1 MRLPAS
7 VALRVGGTV
16 EPWFLVGFDLRRV
29 RGAEGLQRAC
39 GVGRTFLKAQGVL
52 MDVPVWSLGGRS
64 SIGGGRRGWV
74 DHERLGAAGLDER
87 TESGRR
93 RVVELALE
101 VPSQAGVEVVEAGSL
116 GSGKSTLRVE
126 QRPPVEYR
134 SNAAWAAALMVNVA
148 GAYVRDPQEGANAL
162 EVAVSSGGR
171 FSEDALSVPL
181 ARAVRYLGGVVE
193 EGASAEDK
201 REAVGL
207 AWKES
212 GRSDLGDP
220 ESRFAAVR
228 AMLRA
233 ELFEAGSPVIEGGSE
248 KGRETVDPEPYG
260 DTFGGCLGWHLSEAS
275 PEFRKLDP
283 GGLGRACEAVA
294 VVQAAN
300 ELLEHSGLMATQD
313 APVGFGCADPDIR
326 VALERYGVAE
336 GPLSMLG
343 SVVKGQVVREFGHP
357 LDPVREQVEAVPVEP
372 AAFRPLDSRWPED
385 EGPIVDRVLSVCAR
399 SGVAVRLTA
408 GDRVG
413 VRESVSEQ
421 QRDDPFPATVSYGL
435 YAVVDHPVPEK
446 FRSTEEWARSLL
458 EGVAFAVVTHPRLA
472 NHAQLESLGEKSEL
486 QLFDQAVDRVCYG
499 CGIDRKELVEEA
511 VSVSVGEVGPDGGRR
526 LRSVAEMRE
535 DGVAVPE
542 KEVLRRAMWLGL
554 EGAVSQGGVG
564 GDGPDAVGFRRAM
577 VQCDADFR
585 TASRLVKCS
594 SPEKL
599 DRMLEPSERW
609 RLVSSGSVGEG
620 VWDRDWPPS
629 ERSERRGGGP
639 DAPGRAT
646 TGLANRAIAVLAA
659 DRILERLGVAGERV
673 EVDAERPGSRTRAF
687 LAGVP
692 KVRYGNAVERV
703 STCASEVVD
712 FALDRRKWQPRAER
726 FGRRGDVLHSL
737 GANPWADLEKIR
749 AWSRDVD
756 APVALGLERNAD
768 RALVR

>member
-1 MRLPAS
+1 
-7 VALRVGGTV
+7 
-16 EPWFLVGFDLRRV
+16 
-29 RGAEGLQRAC
+29 
-39 GVGRTFLKAQGVL
+39 

-64 SIGGGRRGWV
+64 SIGGGQRGWV
-74 DHERLGAAGLDER
+74 DHERLGTAGLDER

-116 GSGKSTLRVE
+116 GGKSTLRVE

-181 ARAVRYLGGVVE
+181 ARAVRYLGGEVE
-193 EGASAEDK
+193 DGASTREK
-201 REAVGL
+201 REAVGV
-207 AWKES
+207 AWRES

-220 ESRFAAVR
+220 ESRFAVVR
-228 AMLRA
+228 AVLRA
-233 ELFEAGSPVIEGGSE
+233 ELFEAGSPVIVGSE
-248 KGRETVDPEPYG
+248 KERETVDPEPYG
-260 DTFGGCLGWHLSEAS
+260 DTFGGCLAWHLSEAS
-275 PEFRKLDP
+275 PEFRNLDP

-294 VVQAAN
+294 VAQAAN

-313 APVGFGCADPDIR
+313 APVGFECADPDIR

-372 AAFRPLDSRWPED
+372 AAFRSLDSRWPED

-408 GDRVG
+408 GDRVD
-413 VRESVSEQ
+413 VRESVWEQ
-421 QRDDPFPATVSYGL
+421 QRDDPFPATVSYGS

-446 FRSTEEWARSLL
+446 FRSAEEWARSLL

-472 NHAQLESLGEKSEL
+472 NHVQLESLGEKGEL
-486 QLFDQAVDRVCYG
+486 QLFDEAVDRVCYG
-499 CGIDRKELVEEA
+499 RGIDRKELVEEA
-511 VSVSVGEVGPDGGRR
+511 VSVSAGEVGSDGGRR

-535 DGVAVPE
+535 DGVPVPE

-554 EGAVSQGGVG
+554 EGAVSRGGVG

-577 VQCDADFR
+577 AQCDADFR

-609 RLVSSGSVGEG
+609 RLVGSGSVGEG

-629 ERSERRGGGP
+629 ERSDRRGGEP
-639 DAPGRAT
+639 DAPGRA
-646 TGLANRAIAVLAA
+646 TGLANRAIAALVA

-712 FALDRRKWQPRAER
+712 FALDDRKWQPRAER

-737 GANPWADLEKIR
+737 GANPWADLEMVR
-749 AWSRDVD
+749 ASSRDVE
-756 APVALGLERNAD
+756 APAAHGRERSAD
-768 RALVR
+768 RELVR